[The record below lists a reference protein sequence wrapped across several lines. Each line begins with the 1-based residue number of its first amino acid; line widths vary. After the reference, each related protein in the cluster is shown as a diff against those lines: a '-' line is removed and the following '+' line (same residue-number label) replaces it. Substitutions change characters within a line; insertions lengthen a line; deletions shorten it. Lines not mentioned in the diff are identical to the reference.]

1 MDLVNIRKIVF
12 SVASASIYI
21 ILTLPIFFL
30 FFFENQGVVYFI
42 KLFVFFNGK
51 LPFID
56 PCWFFLTM
64 FFVRIFIK
72 AIKIDKIK
80 MIYIAVMMTAFFV
93 IGYFLVFV
101 RFDYFGIGKFFI
113 GSAFFMAGHLLR
125 KIGLF
130 EKTGKHGIA
139 LQIIVMVSAF
149 IIWVPRLCIMV
160 KYHFMHL

>member
-1 MDLVNIRKIVF
+1 
-12 SVASASIYI
+12 
-21 ILTLPIFFL
+21 
-30 FFFENQGVVYFI
+30 
-42 KLFVFFNGK
+42 
-51 LPFID
+51 
-56 PCWFFLTM
+56 
-64 FFVRIFIK
+64 
-72 AIKIDKIK
+72 